1 MGEPQNLRDVTV
13 HMIGHGHIDPTW
25 LWRWTE
31 GYEEVRATFR
41 SALERMRENPHF
53 CFTASSACFYAW
65 FKEAEPELYA
75 EVQERVREGR
85 WEIAGGWWLEPD
97 CNVPSGESFVR
108 QGLYGLRFFE
118 QEFGVQVRVGFNPD
132 SFGHTGTLP
141 QILKK
146 LGQDYYV
153 FMRPMAGVEMNYP
166 RGGTFWWE
174 APDGSRVLT
183 ANIRESYNTMTE
195 DELRDRLERLPDYSF
210 HNPGQRAWLCFFGV
224 GNHGGGPTK
233 AAIKVIEELAQVP
246 GGPALRF
253 SRVIDFLEDFEA
265 TTPPESVPVIGT
277 ELQHHARGCYS
288 THHAVKQLNR
298 ETEHALLSA
307 ERFASMSQM
316 LGLLPYPEAA
326 LAQAWKD
333 LLYNQFHDILAGTSI
348 PSSYHDTRNQVGA
361 ARHAAETILNHT
373 FQVLAREIDTSP
385 EGNTV
390 VVFNP
395 LPWPVRVPVR
405 ASEIIE
411 RTLSLPL
418 HLVDDEG
425 VSVPVQ
431 PVTGERVGGN
441 AYIFQAE
448 LPALG
453 YRCFHARS
461 GRPVSHHLHHTL
473 DISRTAME
481 NDRWRLEID
490 PHVGCISRLYDK
502 HHHVEVLRQ
511 GGMLVA
517 LSDANDTWSHGVS
530 EWRVE
535 RGRFGGA
542 ALSIAESGEVLG
554 CIRAHS
560 HFGQSTAIT
569 EYTLYRESEII
580 DITLRVNWQE
590 PYTFLKW
597 QFDTAIA
604 DAVSTCEVAYG
615 AQVRR
620 ATGEEEPCQQWVDLT
635 GEINGLGY
643 GLAVL
648 NDGCFGYDAVGG
660 VLRVSLL
667 RSPAFAHHDPARYE
681 AHRGHLLMEQ
691 GWHTFRFRLVPHAG
705 PWQDARIVKQAWE
718 LNVPPTAHVE
728 SAHPGSQPATL
739 SLLGTDAENVLIS
752 VLKRGEEGDAMLVRA
767 YETEGVAVEATLYF
781 PAHGQSYAIP
791 FAPHEIKTLAIDTA
805 TWELREVDLLE
816 R

>member
-1 MGEPQNLRDVTV
+1 MHEVTI

-41 SALERMRENPHF
+41 SALDRMRETPDF
-53 CFTASSACFYAW
+53 RFTASSACFYAW
-65 FKEAEPELYA
+65 FKEAEPALYA
-75 EVQERVREGR
+75 EIQERVREGR

-97 CNVPSGESFVR
+97 CNVPAGESFVR
-108 QGLYGLRFFE
+108 QGLYGLRFFRD
-118 QEFGVQVRVGFNPD
+118 EFGVKVRVGFNPD
-132 SFGHTGTLP
+132 SFGHVGTLP

-146 LGQDYYV
+146 LGQNYYV
-153 FMRPMAGVEMNYP
+153 FMRPMAGVEMNFP

-183 ANIRESYNTMTE
+183 ANICESYNTMNE
-195 DELRDRLERLPDYSF
+195 DELRDRLARLPDYAF
-210 HNPGQRAWLCFFGV
+210 HNAGQRALLCFFGV

-233 AAIKVIEELAQVP
+233 TAIKVIEELQQTP
-246 GGPALRF
+246 GGPELRF
-253 SRVIDFLEDFEA
+253 SRLLDFLSDFEA
-265 TTPPESVPVIGT
+265 TTPAESVPVIGT

-307 ERFASMSQM
+307 ERFASMADA
-316 LGLLPYPEAA
+316 LGLLPYPAER
-326 LAQAWKD
+326 LEQAWKD
-333 LLYNQFHDILAGTSI
+333 LLYNQFHDILAGTSV

-361 ARHAAETILNHT
+361 ARHTAETILNHT
-373 FQVLAREIDTSP
+373 MQVLAREIDTRP

-405 ASEIIE
+405 VSEIIE
-411 RTLSLPL
+411 RTLALPL
-418 HLVDDEG
+418 HLADEEG

-431 PVTGERVGGN
+431 PVTGERVGGR
-441 AYIFQAE
+441 AYVFQAD

-453 YRCFHARS
+453 YRSYHARS
-461 GRPVSHHLHHTL
+461 GPPISHHLHHTL
-473 DISRTAME
+473 EISTQVLE

-490 PHVGCISRLYDK
+490 PHVGCIARLYDK

-511 GGMLVA
+511 GAVLVA
-517 LSDANDTWSHGVS
+517 LSDANDTWSHGVT

-542 ALSIAESGEVLG
+542 ALSVAESGDVLG
-554 CIRAHS
+554 CVRAHS
-560 HFGQSTAIT
+560 RFGDSSAIT
-569 EYTLYRESEII
+569 EYTLFRESEII
-580 DITLRVNWQE
+580 DIRVRVNWQE

-597 QFDTAIA
+597 QFESTLH

-620 ATGEEEPCQQWVDLT
+620 ATGEEEPCQQWVDLS
-635 GEINGLGY
+635 GDIAGLPY
-643 GLAVL
+643 GFSIL
-648 NDGCFGYDAVGG
+648 NDGVFGYDAQGG
-660 VLRVSLL
+660 TLRVSML
-667 RSPAFAHHDPARYE
+667 RSPAFAHHDPERYE

-691 GWHTFRFRLVPHAG
+691 GWHTFQFRLVPHAG
-705 PWQDARIVKQAWE
+705 VWQDARIVKQAWE

-728 SAHPGSQPATL
+728 SAHDGARPATL
-739 SLLGTDAENVLIS
+739 SMLGTDAENVLIS
-752 VLKRGEEGDAMLVRA
+752 VLKRGEAGESLIVRA
-767 YETEGVAVEATLYF
+767 VETEGRTVDATLYF
-781 PAHGQSYAIP
+781 PAMERS
-791 FAPHEIKTLAIDTA
+791 FALQFGPHEIKTLAICPT
-805 TWELREVDLLE
+805 TWALREVNLLE
-816 R
+816 DEGA